1 MRGRKDDEGRGLH
14 DLQRLYVHTN
24 SPSFDRRG
32 RRGHRRGE
40 REGAVV
46 VVVAPA
52 GDGRTAH
59 SISTQCRLAEDDE
72 GGVAPPPS
80 FLKTEHAT
88 QYFSGRR
95 RGRQCLTLPHLPF
108 FEEKLHAKDSLIQ
121 LFPGD
126 GEREERT
133 KISAVTHFS
142 APSSEKAA
150 RIGKFMDGDGKEG
163 RLAAC
168 NNTVLAKLQVCR
180 ETLRSFP
187 LPWLDPHPL
196 VWKGTRTLGGPCK
209 TAAWVTAD
217 THQEVVLHPSTSSGV
232 GAKAGAD
239 SDTATHMRCYTHSPS
254 SSSTWS

>member
-108 FEEKLHAKDSLIQ
+108 FEEKLHAKDSFFQ
-121 LFPGD
+121 AFSSGRRKEGKDENFRRHALFRSVFGK
-126 GEREERT
+126 GSEERG
-133 KISAVTHFS
+133 VYGWG
-142 APSSEKAA
+142 EA
-150 RIGKFMDGDGKEG
+150 RRAGWLHATI
-163 RLAAC
+163 C
-168 NNTVLAKLQVCR
+168 TVLAKLQVCR
-180 ETLRSFP
+180 ETLPSFP
-187 LPWLDPHPL
+187 PGLIPIPL
-196 VWKGTRTLGGPCK
+196 FGKAHKDAGRTMQ
-209 TAAWVTAD
+209 D
-217 THQEVVLHPSTSSGV
+217 DGV
-232 GAKAGAD
+232 GDSGHASGSGAT
-239 SDTATHMRCYTHSPS
+239 SFLFLRCWRKSGG
-254 SSSTWS
+254 